1 MPALPLYVVD
11 AFTDKPFSG
20 NPAGVCLLD
29 RERPDD
35 WMRLLAAEMR
45 HSETAFLLPEAD
57 GYRLRWFT
65 PVKEV
70 DLCGHATLGS
80 AHVLFETGR
89 AAPGAEVRFY
99 TRSGLLTAC
108 QKDGWIELNFPARE
122 ISPAEPPAGLLD
134 ALGIVNPRFVGNNG
148 LRYLVEIAGEN
159 ELRGLTPDFPA
170 IKATGVRAV
179 GVTARSTDPQFDFVS
194 RYFAPVIGID
204 EDPVTG
210 SIHCLLGP
218 YWSGRLGKTSFRAFQ
233 ASARGGTLLVRLEG
247 ERVALSG
254 QAVTVFSAQLPVD

>member
-29 RERPDD
+29 RERPDE

-57 GYRLRWFT
+57 GYRLRWLT

-89 AAPGAEVRFY
+89 AAPGSEVRFY

-108 QKDGWIELNFPARE
+108 QKDGWTELNFPARE
-122 ISPAEPPAGLLD
+122 ITRAEPPVGLLD
-134 ALGIVNPRFVGNNG
+134 ALGIRDPLFVVNNG
-148 LRYLVEIAGEN
+148 LRYLVEIADETK
-159 ELRGLTPDFPA
+159 LRALTPDFA
-170 IKATGVRAV
+170 AVKATGVRAV
-179 GVTARSTDPQFDFVS
+179 GVTTRSADTQYDFVS
-194 RYFAPVIGID
+194 RYFAPLVGID

-210 SIHCLLGP
+210 SIHCMLGP
-218 YWSGRLGKTSFRAFQ
+218 YWSGRLGKNSFRAYQ
-233 ASARGGTLLVRLEG
+233 ASARGGTLLVRVEG
-247 ERVALSG
+247 ERVFLSG
-254 QAVTVFSAQLPVD
+254 QAVTVFSAKLPVE

>member
-29 RERPDD
+29 RERPDE

-57 GYRLRWFT
+57 GYRLRWLT

-122 ISPAEPPAGLLD
+122 NTAAEPPAGLLE
-134 ALGIVNPRFVGNNG
+134 ALGIQDPLFVGNNG
-148 LRYLVEIAGEN
+148 LRYLVEVADESVV
-159 ELRGLTPDFPA
+159 RALTPDFAA

-179 GVTARSTDPQFDFVS
+179 AVTTRSSDLQYDFVS
-194 RYFAPVIGID
+194 RYFAPLVGID

-218 YWSGRLGKTSFRAFQ
+218 YWAGRLGKTSFRAYQ
-233 ASARGGTLLVRLEG
+233 ASARGGTLLVRVEG
-247 ERVALSG
+247 ERVFLSG
-254 QAVTVFSAQLPVD
+254 RAVTVFSAQLPVE